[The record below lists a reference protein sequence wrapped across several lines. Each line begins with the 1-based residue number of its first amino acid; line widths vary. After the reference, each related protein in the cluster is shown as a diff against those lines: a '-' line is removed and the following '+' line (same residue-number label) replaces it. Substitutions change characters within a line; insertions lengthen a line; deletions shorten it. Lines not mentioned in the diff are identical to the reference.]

1 MKNIQLLTLIGTTL
15 AGILHSTAAQAFTF
29 SLNSSNSGSGIFSYD
44 VTLAANET
52 LNPGDPLALTGLAGV
67 TNVTANSNPYSL
79 ASLDSFDDT
88 SANFIASGT
97 FTGSQVFANAISLNS
112 FSPTGNINYSAFSSG
127 TAGGSFAGITQ
138 GPVDAT
144 AVPFELSPDLGIF
157 TIFGIVGLNYYR
169 KKFKSQK

>member
-1 MKNIQLLTLIGTTL
+1 MKNLQFLTLIGTAL
-15 AGILHSTAAQAFTF
+15 AGTLLHSTAAQALSF
-29 SLNSSNSGSGIFSYD
+29 SLNNSSPSNGVFSYD

-52 LNPGDPLALTGLAGV
+52 LNLGDPLALTGLAGV
-67 TNVTANSNPYSL
+67 TDVTVNGSPYSL
-79 ASLDSFDDT
+79 ASSNSFDDT

-97 FTGSQVFANAISLNS
+97 FTGSQVFANAISLTSSN
-112 FSPTGNINYSAFSSG
+112 PTGNINYSAFSGG

-169 KKFKSQK
+169 QKFKSQ